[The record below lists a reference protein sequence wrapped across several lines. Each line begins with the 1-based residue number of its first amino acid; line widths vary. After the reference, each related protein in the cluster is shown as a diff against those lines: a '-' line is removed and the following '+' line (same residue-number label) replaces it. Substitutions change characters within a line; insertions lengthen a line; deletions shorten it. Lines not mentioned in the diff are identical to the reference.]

1 MKRSLTVS
9 ALAILALAASGPT
22 LAGDNLTA
30 TGKRAFAMAK
40 PAPATARSK
49 EMQIYWIDTEGGA
62 ATLVVTAAGES
73 LLIDTGYPDADRN
86 ESLRPRKMRA

>member
-1 MKRSLTVS
+1 MKRSVTLA
-9 ALAILALAASGPT
+9 ALAALALAVSGPA
-22 LAGDNLTA
+22 LAAQKKTGNAPKAQSQNL
-30 TGKRAFAMAK
+30 K
-40 PAPATARSK
+40 
-49 EMQIYWIDTEGGA
+49 IYWIDTEGGA